1 MKIKKA
7 ILIIGLLTAFT
18 TPTAASATALPEQ
31 VARGEF
37 YDHYQHWWGVLFG
50 SGFCSQSRQ
59 SGSAFC
65 LYGF

>member
-1 MKIKKA
+1 MKFKKTLLA
-7 ILIIGLLTAFT
+7 IVVAAAVA
-18 TPTAASATALPEQ
+18 TPTAASATALPDQ

-37 YDHYQHWWGVLFG
+37 YDHYQHWWGVLFN

-59 SGSAFC
+59 SSSAFC

>member
-7 ILIIGLLTAFT
+7 VFAIALAAAVTM
-18 TPTAASATALPEQ
+18 PTAASATALPAQ

-37 YDHYQHWWGVLFG
+37 YDHYQHWWGVLFN
-50 SGFCSQSRQ
+50 SGFCSQSHQ
-59 SGSAFC
+59 SGSGFC